1 MVISEEWNFP
11 VEKIERK
18 IVIATPIDRIVLV
31 VHQGKIR
38 TEQKIL
44 PELKMPEMILPP
56 VLPVKKGFWQ
66 SRKEEKQLEKDLKL
80 AEKKARLQELNEKNK
95 LKNIY
100 NDNEI

>member
-1 MVISEEWNFP
+1 MISEEWNFP

-18 IVIATPIDRIVLV
+18 IVVTTPLDRIILV
-31 VHQGKIR
+31 IHLGKIR

-44 PELKMPEMILPP
+44 PEIRMPEMILPP

-66 SRKEEKQLEKDLKL
+66 NRKEEKQLEKDLKL